1 MSRIVRAVS
10 AEDVSGASGI
20 DPLPD
25 GRSGGAGLYA
35 IEQATAA
42 SKAAF
47 WDIAGAPIDGPKV
60 IPFEG
65 EFAMTEGHA
74 QKLKTQALALQRTG
88 VAAQQGTKRIRLR
101 VLRGWTERR
110 AR

>member
-1 MSRIVRAVS
+1 VSRIVRAVS
-10 AEDVSGASGI
+10 AEHVSRASGI

-25 GRSGGAGLYA
+25 GRSGAGLYA

-42 SKAAF
+42 SMAAF

-60 IPFEG
+60 IAFEG
-65 EFAMTEGHA
+65 EFAMTEDHA
-74 QKLKTQALALQRTG
+74 QELKTQALALQGT
-88 VAAQQGTKRIRLR
+88 VIVAQQDTKRIRLR

>member
-1 MSRIVRAVS
+1 MRAVS
-10 AEDVSGASGI
+10 THFLMVGAAQACT
-20 DPLPD
+20 
-25 GRSGGAGLYA
+25 RSSRPRP
-35 IEQATAA
+35 A

-60 IPFEG
+60 IAFEG

-74 QKLKTQALALQRTG
+74 QELKTQALALQRTD
-88 VAAQQGTKRIRLR
+88 VAGQQDTKRIGPL

>member
-25 GRSGGAGLYA
+25 GRSGAGLYA

-47 WDIAGAPIDGPKV
+47 WDIAGARIDGPKV
-60 IPFEG
+60 IAFEG

>member
-1 MSRIVRAVS
+1 VSSIIRAVS

-25 GRSGGAGLYA
+25 DRSGAGLYA

-47 WDIAGAPIDGPKV
+47 WAIAGALIDGPKL
-60 IPFEG
+60 IAFEG

-74 QKLKTQALALQRTG
+74 QELKTQALALQRTV
-88 VAAQQGTKRIRLR
+88 VAAQQDTKRIRLR
-101 VLRGWTERR
+101 ALRGWTERR